1 MVVFTPDSIK
11 HVNAPGFTVGDY
23 KCLWSLVINKL
34 FNNVFFAPFS
44 MGVPVHLASHAEP
57 LINKDK

>member
-11 HVNAPGFTVGDY
+11 HVNALGFTVGDY

-34 FNNVFFAPFS
+34 FDNIFLYPFFNGSACAPC
-44 MGVPVHLASHAEP
+44 LAR
-57 LINKDK
+57 